1 MIMAKAK
8 NSQKGFVFSEVIIII
23 GIIGVLFGLV
33 TINLFKLQTSSSLN
47 TTATALVLDLKS
59 QQLKTM
65 VGETEGRQA
74 TDSYGIYFDS
84 NRYVLFHG
92 LSYTEGEPTN
102 FTVSLDRNLQFA
114 SVTFPNSSII
124 FLKGSGEVLG
134 FAAQANTIT
143 LKSLGDNKQKT
154 ITINKYGVITGI
166 N

>member
-1 MIMAKAK
+1 MIMANAK

-23 GIIGVLFGLV
+23 GIIGILFGLV

-47 TTATALVLDLKS
+47 TTVTALVSDLKS
-59 QQLKTM
+59 QQLKAM

-74 TDSYGIYFDS
+74 ADNYGIYFDF

-102 FTVSLDRNLQFA
+102 FKVSLDRNLQFTNI
-114 SVTFPNSSII
+114 TFPSSSIV

-134 FAAQANTIT
+134 FAAEKNTIT